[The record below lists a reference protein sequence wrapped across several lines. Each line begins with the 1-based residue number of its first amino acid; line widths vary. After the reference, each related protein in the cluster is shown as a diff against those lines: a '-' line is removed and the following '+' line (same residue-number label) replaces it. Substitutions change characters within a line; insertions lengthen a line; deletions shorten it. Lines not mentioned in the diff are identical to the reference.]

1 MARRRMARLGTA
13 FLAAGLAVA
22 GAGAASA
29 HPDDDGAIVIDDA
42 ASTHGTD
49 QHHQHG
55 GTEGHLD
62 PFTENVELI
71 SKLKVSGA
79 GPEKVADVAVFGD
92 YAYLAAW
99 GGAVCKGNGVYVVDI
114 SDVENPVQVA
124 FVPSKEGSYPGEG
137 MQALSIETS
146 AWSGDILVTNNE
158 VCKAPSGFGGM
169 NVYDIS
175 DPARPTPLAVGVGD
189 SDVQGNQKKTANQ
202 IHSVFAWDA
211 GDSAYAVIVDN
222 EEALDVDIMDITN
235 PKKPVLVAEYDLAAS
250 FPQIVQEEPE
260 NLVEVFLHDIVVEEI
275 DGRFYMLL
283 SYWDAGYVVLDVTD
297 PLAPTYV
304 ADSDYAQID
313 PELLEQA
320 GLEEK
325 PEGNG
330 HQAEWTR
337 DNAHII
343 GTDEDFSPTGLEATN
358 LTDGVGFQSSQGS
371 DTPQIGA
378 GETLT
383 GTTVYGGRAC
393 NGDAAVPPAPTEGGP
408 YLAVVTRGF
417 CTFTEKVANVEA
429 AGGYVGVVVV
439 NREGSCVLFGMSV
452 DGNIPALSV
461 DRRTGFSIF
470 GAEDLYDDAACRAG
484 TDDLAGSLIP
494 GVEIGTVGDELSF
507 RGFFDGW
514 GYVHLFKDG
523 EGKLREVDTYAIPE
537 AMDPAYSTGFGDLSV
552 HEVATSLQR
561 DDLAYLA
568 YYSGGLRVITVGP
581 EGITEVGAFIDE
593 GGNNFWGVEVFER
606 DGVEYAALSDRDFGL
621 YIFQYTG
628 TD

>member
-1 MARRRMARLGTA
+1 MARRRMAQLGVA
-13 FLAAGLAVA
+13 ILAAGVTVA

-29 HPDDDGAIVIDDA
+29 HPDDDGAIVVDDA
-42 ASTHGTD
+42 GSTHGTD

-55 GTEGHLD
+55 GTDGHLD
-62 PFTENVELI
+62 PVAENVELV
-71 SKLKVSGA
+71 SKLKLSGA
-79 GPEKVADVAVFGD
+79 GPEKVADVTVLGD

-137 MQALSIETS
+137 MQALSIDTS

-158 VCKAPSGFGGM
+158 ICRGTAGFGGM

-175 DPARPTPLAVGVGD
+175 NPSRPVPLAVGVGD
-189 SDVQGNQKKTANQ
+189 SDVQGNKKKTANQ

-211 GDSAYAVIVDN
+211 GDRAYAVMVDN

-250 FPQIVQEEPE
+250 FPQILQATPE
-260 NLVEVFLHDIVVEEI
+260 NLTEVFLHDMVVKEI
-275 DGRFYMLL
+275 EGRFYMLL

-297 PLAPTYV
+297 PLAATYV
-304 ADSDYAQID
+304 ADSDYAEVD
-313 PELLEQA
+313 PELLEQT
-320 GLEEK
+320 GLTEN
-325 PEGNG
+325 PEGNA

-337 DNAHII
+337 DNAFII
-343 GTDEDFSPTGLEATN
+343 GTDEDFSPTGLRSTNVTEGVAFQAT
-358 LTDGVGFQSSQGS
+358 QGS
-371 DTPQIGA
+371 DTPQVGA
-378 GETLT
+378 GETLS

-393 NGDAAVPPAPTEGGP
+393 NGDAAVPAAPADGGP

-439 NREGSCVLFGMSV
+439 NREGGCGLFGMSV
-452 DGNIPALSV
+452 DGNIPALAV
-461 DRRTGFSIF
+461 DRFTGFSFF
-470 GAEDLYDDAACRAG
+470 GVEDQYDDAACRAG
-484 TDDLAGSLIP
+484 TDTLAGSLIP
-494 GVEIGTVGDELSF
+494 GVALGATGDELSF
-507 RGFFDGW
+507 EGYFDGW
-514 GYVHLFKDG
+514 GYVHLFEYG
-523 EGKLREVDTYAIPE
+523 EGKLSEVDTYAIPE
-537 AMDPAYSTGFGDLSV
+537 AMDPAFSTGYGDLSV
-552 HEVATSLQR
+552 HEVASSHQR

-581 EGITEVGAFIDE
+581 EGITEVGAFIDD

-606 DGVEYAALSDRDFGL
+606 DGVEYIALSDRDYGL
-621 YIFQYTG
+621 YIFRYTG
-628 TD
+628 SD